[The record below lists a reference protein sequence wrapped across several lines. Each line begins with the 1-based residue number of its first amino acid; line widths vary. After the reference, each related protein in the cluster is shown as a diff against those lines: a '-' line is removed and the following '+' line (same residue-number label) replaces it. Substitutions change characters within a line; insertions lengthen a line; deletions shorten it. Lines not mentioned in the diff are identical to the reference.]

1 MSSHDGI
8 LGTSD
13 SFGGL
18 RLRKLTGLSLDNSDL
33 GLGNEVSG
41 GLDGGDGTAVGAVV
55 VVVHVFRGGTFL
67 VESSLMVREL
77 REVRFGHN
85 MEVLVAKFGGN
96 SHSVLVSLHD
106 DDVLVSVVYG
116 NMLMGMV
123 VVVHDGSLVGDFIET
138 ELAGVLGPVSF
149 SGARDISSSSVE
161 GGVFAQV
168 GGRLGHGELVFR
180 QLLGLKLLEVLSVGL
195 ELGQDLL
202 LEGSA
207 EFFLFVF
214 LVHNLFA
221 VSFELVVEVLDD
233 TRFVVGFLCGMEL
246 SEVLSSD
253 GSDLL
258 GLDFTSDRESLAGTS
273 LESGIVNSHL
283 FVDDDESHFTSLHG
297 SSSGS
302 SNLCDI
308 FGVSSFV

>member
-1 MSSHDGI
+1 VSSHDGI
-8 LGTSD
+8 PGTSD
-13 SFGGL
+13 SFCGF
-18 RLRKLTGLSLDNSDL
+18 RLRKLTGLSLDNSNL
-33 GLGNEVSG
+33 GFGNEVSG
-41 GLDGGDGTAVGAVV
+41 GLDGDDGTAVAAVV
-55 VVVHVFRGGTFL
+55 VMHVFGGGTFL

-77 REVRFGHN
+77 REVRFCHN

-96 SHSVLVSLHD
+96 PHSVVVSLHD
-106 DDVLVSVVYG
+106 DEVLVSVVYG

-149 SGARDISSSSVE
+149 SGCRDISSSSVE
-161 GGVFAQV
+161 SGVFAQV
-168 GGRLGHGELVFR
+168 GGRLGHGELEFR
-180 QLLGLKLLEVLSVGL
+180 QLRGLKLLEVLSVGL

-202 LEGSA
+202 LEVSA

-221 VSFELVVEVLDD
+221 VRFELHVEVLDD
-233 TRFVVGFLCGMEL
+233 TRFVVGDLCGMEL

-258 GLDFTSDRESLAGTS
+258 GLDSTSDRESLAGTS

-308 FGVSSFV
+308 FGVSGFV